1 MATNVPATPFL
12 LSKSSQEGLLEFHKQ
27 AVQLQG
33 STWNIRSVLEQA
45 DKEYMREVDATQE
58 GMKARIANTYGD
70 VTKFQNITV
79 PVVKPLVEAAVTYQT
94 SVFLTGQPIF
104 GVVADPAYIDE
115 ALQFQTILENQAF
128 RGGWVSELI
137 NHFRNGF
144 KYNLAALEVDWRRE
158 KVPTLSTDV
167 TFSTRM
173 AKPTETVWEGNTLR
187 NLDLYNTVFDLRVPP
202 TEVHKIGEF
211 AGYTKLYSR
220 IGLKKLVAELPDKIV
235 SNLRAAFESQV
246 GAVTFGDSSGTFYIP
261 KLNPRALTEDG
272 GRGEFNW
279 LAWGGEKNTDGIQYK
294 NAYEVTTL
302 YVRIL
307 PKDFSIKVPQDST
320 PQVWKL
326 LIVNHQVLIYAER
339 LTNAHGWIPIL
350 FSQPYEDGLS
360 YQTKSLL
367 QDVAPMQ
374 YLSSALANSWIASR
388 RRAIGDRCL
397 YDPSR
402 VSSEHINSAN
412 PSAKIPVRPSAYG
425 KPVGEAVFQFPFRDD
440 QIGTIMSEMQ
450 QVQQFAYAVSGQNQA
465 KQGQFVK
472 GNKTLHEYSDV
483 MNHSNGN
490 DQKTAML
497 LEAQLFTPLKEI
509 LRLNILQ
516 YQGAEVLLSEEK
528 KKAVTVDPLA
538 LRKAVLKF
546 KVSDGLIPADKL
558 LSGESWTTAM
568 QVIGSNP
575 QVGGAYNF
583 AQMFSYLMKTQGADL
598 SPFEKSKEQL
608 AYEQAL
614 ASWQQVYVEGMKQ
627 GIPPEKLPPQP
638 MPQNYGYDPAAQSTQ
653 AATSQQTTSTAA
665 GTQNAQA

>member
-1 MATNVPATPFL
+1 MATNVPSTPFL
-12 LSKSSQEGLLEFHKQ
+12 LSKVSQQGLLKFHEQ

-33 STWNIRSVLEQA
+33 NSWNIRGILEEA
-45 DKEYMREVDATQE
+45 DKAYMREQDKTVENSRA
-58 GMKARIANTYGD
+58 KLANAYGD
-70 VTKFQNITV
+70 STRFQNIEV

-94 SVFLTGQPIF
+94 SVFLTGQPIL
-104 GVVADPAYIDE
+104 GVVSDPAYIDE

-137 NHFRNGF
+137 SHFRNGF
-144 KYNLAALEVDWRRE
+144 KYNIAGLEVDWKRE
-158 KVPTLSTDV
+158 KVPSLETDIG
-167 TFSTRM
+167 FSTRQ
-173 AKPTETVWEGNTLR
+173 AKPTEQIWEGNCIR
-187 NLDLYNTVFDLRVPP
+187 NLDMYNTIFDLRVPP

-220 IGLKKLVAELPDKIV
+220 IGLKQFIAELPDKIV
-235 SNLRAAFESQV
+235 ANIVPAFESQL
-246 GAVTFGDSSGTFYIP
+246 GAISGGDSAGTYYIP
-261 KLNPRALTEDG
+261 KLNPKALTEDG

-279 LAWGGEKNTDGIQYK
+279 LAWGGENSKEGIQYK
-294 NAYEVTTL
+294 NAYEVTVL

-307 PKDFSIKVPQDST
+307 PSDFQIRVPQAST
-320 PQVWKL
+320 PQVWKII
-326 LIVNHQVLIYAER
+326 IVNHQVIIYAER

-350 FSQPYEDGLS
+350 FSQPYEDGLG

-367 QDVAPMQ
+367 QDVSPMQ
-374 YLSSALANSWIASR
+374 SLSSALANSWIASR

-402 VSSEHINSAN
+402 VASEHINSPN

-425 KPVGEAVFQFPFRDD
+425 KPVGEAVYQFPFRDD
-440 QIGTIMSEMQ
+440 QVGTIMQEMQ
-450 QVQQFAYAVSGQNQA
+450 QVQQFAYSVSGQNQA

-472 GNKTLHEYSDV
+472 GNKTLHEYADV
-483 MNHSNGN
+483 MGHANGN
-490 DQKTAML
+490 DQKTALL

-516 YQGAEVLLSEEK
+516 YQGAATLLSEEK
-528 KKAVTVDPLA
+528 KKAVKIDPLA

-558 LSGESWTTAM
+558 INGDSWTTAM

-575 QVGGAYNF
+575 QVGQSYNF
-583 AQMFSYLMKTQGADL
+583 APMFSYLMKTQGADL
-598 SPFEKSKEQL
+598 SPFEKSKEQQ

-638 MPQNYGYDPAAQSTQ
+638 LPQNYGYNPQLQNPTPEQS
-653 AATSQQTTSTAA
+653 
-665 GTQNAQA
+665 NAQAPA